1 MIRYGLKMNNYNE
14 KLGQPAIKMAGLN
27 IWIHGR
33 QFPDSKDYWDANWL
47 NVTVR
52 CEAKGS
58 SVLVNGNIIHLPEIS
73 HFLLGVEKLYKNLK
87 GKAEMA
93 CMEPELSI
101 ELETEKLGHLKMS
114 VNITPDHLY
123 QKHNFVFE
131 IDQSFLP
138 KLITE
143 CKTTLEKY
151 PVVGKP

>member
-1 MIRYGLKMNNYNE
+1 
-14 KLGQPAIKMAGLN
+14 
-27 IWIHGR
+27 
-33 QFPDSKDYWDANWL
+33 
-47 NVTVR
+47 
-52 CEAKGS
+52 
-58 SVLVNGNIIHLPEIS
+58 
-73 HFLLGVEKLYKNLK
+73 
-87 GKAEMA
+87 
-93 CMEPELSI
+93 MEPELSI